1 MSNWYQSDTQDVLQK
16 LGSDA
21 SFGLSTTVASQ
32 RLEKYGYNEL
42 TEKGLKSPWE
52 ILWEQLSETLVIIL
66 LVAAVFS
73 NLLGDYK
80 NAVGIITIVVLIA
93 FLGFSQEYRAQKA
106 IANLKKLAVPTLKV
120 RRDGR
125 VAELSAR
132 QLVPGDIVLL
142 EAGEIVPADCRVLA
156 SWGLRVQE
164 VALTGISEPVDKDP
178 QTIKEAN
185 LQLLYRYNMVYMGTV
200 VTYGRGEAVVTETG
214 MNTELGRITN
224 MIQMVEPEPT
234 PLQKR
239 LDQLGHGL
247 AIASLALVGLILI
260 LELLRG
266 QDIKLMFLT
275 AITLVVAALPE
286 GLPAVVAIALALG
299 AQQMLKR
306 RALIRNLPAVETLG
320 SVTVICSGKTGTL
333 TVNRM
338 TVTVLDVAGYRLDL
352 TTQMRGP
359 SPVIDSNQER
369 PFLLSQPPALAL
381 LLASFTLCN
390 NAKLEPDW
398 EEPRYFRA
406 VGDPSEG
413 ALIFA
418 AASQGL
424 WKDDLEQALPRIS
437 EIAFDSRRQR
447 MTTIHQF
454 PGDLSRLPCALESI
468 WHWSR
473 AIVGEVT
480 YVAFTRGRVNSLLE
494 VSNYIWMDG
503 GAKPLDGNW
512 RERIHVAHHQLVQD
526 GLRVLS
532 IAFRPLPSY
541 PVDGWQDVEQDLTF
555 LGLVGLTDPARPEA
569 RDAIAICKA
578 AGIRPILVTGDRP
591 ISAWH
596 LANEVGITT
605 NNHILTSE
613 DISHLPVE
621 ELKELLLEVSVY
633 AQIAPEDKL
642 DIVQMLQTQGQIVA
656 MTGDGMNDAP
666 ALKAADI
673 GVAMGLSGT
682 DVAKDAA
689 DMVLLDDNFATIVAA
704 VKEGRVIYDNIRKFI
719 KYLLSSNVGELW
731 VMLLA
736 PLMGMPLPLLPL
748 QILWINLTTDGL
760 PALALGLEPAER
772 NTMNRPPYPANEN
785 FFARGMGRG
794 IIWIGLLLGLVSFG
808 TGYFYWRIGNTGWQ
822 TMVFTTLTLSQMGNA
837 LAIRSEQDSLFK
849 IGLLSN
855 KPLLAAVLVTLGLQ
869 LAVVYIPFLQNIF
882 TTQAL
887 SLGDLVIC
895 LLLSCVVF
903 WAVEL
908 EKWLIRR
915 HGKI

>member
-164 VALTGISEPVDKDP
+164 AALTGISEPVDKDP

-915 HGKI
+915 RGKI